1 MFALSHKSKQYLL
14 LALKVLI
21 LTFTFAYIYLK
32 VLHNET
38 INTYGFFEKI
48 FSKNALLPILGF
60 ILLASFN
67 WFFEILKWKTIV
79 SEIKSITFLI
89 SLKQSLASL
98 TVSLATPNRIG
109 EYGAKAYFFNKNLR
123 KKVMLYNLFHNTIQ
137 MLITTL
143 LGVFGLIVLFKKNK
157 FGFAI
162 DHIVLKI
169 IILAL
174 IVLGV
179 LIVGFL
185 FRKQQIIIK
194 GLTISKL
201 FDNLKGL
208 SIGIKLKMILFS
220 FIRYLF
226 FGYLFYQL
234 LLFFGAYINMTEAI
248 PYIFSMYFLAS
259 IIPALSIFDVVIK
272 GGVAVWVFSLLGV
285 SENIVLSTV
294 FCMWIL
300 NFIIPSIIGAYFL
313 ITYKPIR
320 E

>member
-32 VLHNET
+32 VSHNET

-79 SEIKSITFLI
+79 SEIKSITYST

-123 KKVMLYNLFHNTIQ
+123 KKVMLYNLYHNTFQ
-137 MLITTL
+137 MLTTTI
-143 LGVFGLIVLFKKNK
+143 LGALGLIILFQKNNL
-157 FGFAI
+157 GFSI
-162 DHIVLKI
+162 ENKGVKI
-169 IILAL
+169 LIPLLIIM
-174 IVLGV
+174 GV
-179 LIVGFL
+179 LLVGFI

-194 GLTISKL
+194 GLTISNTINKL
-201 FDNLKGL
+201 KEL
-208 SIGIKLKMILFS
+208 SIGIKLKIILFS

-226 FGYLFYQL
+226 FGYLFFQL
-234 LLFFGAYINMTEAI
+234 LLFFGASIKMTEVI

-272 GGVAVWVFSLLGV
+272 GGVAVWVFSLLGI
-285 SENIVLSTV
+285 SENIILSTV

-313 ITYKPIR
+313 ISYKPIR

>member
-21 LTFTFAYIYLK
+21 LTFTFAYLYLK
-32 VLHNET
+32 VSQNET
-38 INTYGFFEKI
+38 MNTHGFFEKV

-79 SEIKSITFLI
+79 SEIKPITYST

-123 KKVMLYNLFHNTIQ
+123 KKVMLYNLFHNTFQ
-137 MLITTL
+137 MLTTTI
-143 LGVFGLIVLFKKNK
+143 LGVLGLINLFQKNNL
-157 FGFAI
+157 GFSI
-162 DHIVLKI
+162 ENKGVKI
-169 IILAL
+169 LIPLLIIMGL
-174 IVLGV
+174 
-179 LIVGFL
+179 LIVGFF

-194 GLTISKL
+194 GLTISNMIIKL
-201 FDNLKGL
+201 KEL
-208 SIGIKLKMILFS
+208 SIRIKLKMILFS

-234 LLFFGAYINMTEAI
+234 LLFFGASIKLAEVI
-248 PYIFSMYFLAS
+248 PYIFSMYLLAS

-300 NFIIPSIIGAYFL
+300 NFIFPSIIGAYFL

>member
-32 VLHNET
+32 VLQNET
-38 INTYGFFEKI
+38 INTHGFSEKI

-60 ILLASFN
+60 ILLAAFN
-67 WFFEILKWKTIV
+67 WFFEILKWKTIA
-79 SEIKSITFLI
+79 SEIKSITFLT

-109 EYGAKAYFFNKNLR
+109 EYGAKAYFFNKKLR
-123 KKVMLYNLFHNTIQ
+123 KKVMLYNLYHNTFQ
-137 MLITTL
+137 MLTTTI
-143 LGVFGLIVLFKKNK
+143 LGIFGLVILFQKHNLGFSIENK
-157 FGFAI
+157 
-162 DHIVLKI
+162 VVKI
-169 IILAL
+169 LLPLLIIMG
-174 IVLGV
+174 I
-179 LIVGFL
+179 LIVGFV

-194 GLTISKL
+194 GLTISNLINKL
-201 FDNLKGL
+201 KELP
-208 SIGIKLKMILFS
+208 SGIKLRMILFS

-226 FGYLFYQL
+226 FGYLFYQI
-234 LLFFGAYINMTEAI
+234 LLFFGASIKLTEVI
-248 PYIFSMYFLAS
+248 PYIFSMYLLAS
-259 IIPALSIFDVVIK
+259 IIPALSFFDVVIK
-272 GGVAVWVFSLLGV
+272 GGVAVWVFSLLSI
-285 SENIVLSTV
+285 SESIILSTV